1 MATKSKK
8 TNSVKNEVKN
18 EVTEINSINDYVAE
32 MLSLSERLSESL
44 LNELAEKDNCVTDS
58 DAMNILDAL
67 PVRFLFNYRN
77 PKIENVAV
85 DLADWF
91 RRFHKASKYN
101 ESLLSETENVDK
113 SGKAKNLGHNVLE
126 EKYNSD
132 AMKGKR
138 KANTKKHD
146 AYAFSYNGTNKALEG
161 YVKSVKA
168 VSVYDMERG

>member
-44 LNELAEKDNCVTDS
+44 LNELEKNNNSVTDS

-77 PKIENVAV
+77 PKIENVIV
-85 DLADWF
+85 DLADFF

-101 ESLLSETENVDK
+101 EFLLSEEENVEK

-161 YVKSVKA
+161 YSKSVKSVGVA
-168 VSVYDMERG
+168 EMERL